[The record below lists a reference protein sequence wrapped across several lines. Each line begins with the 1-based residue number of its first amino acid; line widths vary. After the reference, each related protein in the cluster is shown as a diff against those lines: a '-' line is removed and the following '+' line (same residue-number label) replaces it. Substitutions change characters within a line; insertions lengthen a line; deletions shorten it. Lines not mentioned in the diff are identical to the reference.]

1 MISHFALLISSIIAK
16 KKVLRYSVCGCKCH
30 LMNNVLTIKNF
41 GPIKN
46 ERSTKI
52 NICKI
57 TAFCGGQGT
66 GKSSAA
72 KLISEFFW
80 LEKAL
85 NRGDFPISELTMYDR
100 FRKKY
105 CSFYGIQNY
114 FKEDTY
120 IQFYGDKY
128 LFEYKDKHLFVR
140 ELGINIKNKYERPQ
154 IMYIPAERNFIS
166 SVENADKI
174 RKLSGTLSTM
184 MDDYFQ
190 ALKQSKGTISL
201 PVDGYSVTYDKLNKL
216 TWLAGNDFKIRLQEA
231 ASGFQS
237 LIPMM
242 IVSNYLLNQI
252 IENKGENILNL
263 KSVEE
268 RERITKNIQKI
279 LKDKELDDSIRLEL
293 IKQYQ
298 TELYNH
304 HFINIVEEPEQ
315 NLFPKSQRN
324 VLNELLRI
332 NNSIKGNLFIF
343 TTHSPYIINYLTLAV
358 KAGMLYHGLL
368 GVSGAKEKIEKI
380 VPEQSA
386 VLSKDVVIYQ
396 FTEDGEIKLLPKYES
411 LPSDDNFLNNSL
423 FESNQLFEQLL
434 EIEDEYKIC

>member
-1 MISHFALLISSIIAK
+1 
-16 KKVLRYSVCGCKCH
+16 
-30 LMNNVLTIKNF
+30 
-41 GPIKN
+41 
-46 ERSTKI
+46 
-52 NICKI
+52 
-57 TAFCGGQGT
+57 
-66 GKSSAA
+66 
-72 KLISEFFW
+72 
-80 LEKAL
+80 
-85 NRGDFPISELTMYDR
+85 
-100 FRKKY
+100 
-105 CSFYGIQNY
+105 
-114 FKEDTY
+114 
-120 IQFYGDKY
+120 
-128 LFEYKDKHLFVR
+128 
-140 ELGINIKNKYERPQ
+140 
-154 IMYIPAERNFIS
+154 RNFIS

-216 TWLAGNDFKIRLQEA
+216 TWLTGNDFKIRLQEA

-242 IVSNYLLNQI
+242 IVSNYLLNQL
-252 IENKGENILNL
+252 IENKGENALNL

-268 RERITKNIQKI
+268 RERISKNIQKI

-304 HFINIVEEPEQ
+304 RFINIVEEPEQ

-358 KAGMLYHGLL
+358 KAGILYHDL
-368 GVSGAKEKIEKI
+368 SGMSEAKEKIEKV
-380 VPEQSA
+380 VPNQSA
-386 VLSKDVVIYQ
+386 VFSEDVVIYQ
-396 FTEDGEIKLLPKYES
+396 LTEDGEIVSLPKYEN

-423 FESNQLFEQLL
+423 SESNQLFEHLL
-434 EIEDEYKIC
+434 EIEDEYKTC